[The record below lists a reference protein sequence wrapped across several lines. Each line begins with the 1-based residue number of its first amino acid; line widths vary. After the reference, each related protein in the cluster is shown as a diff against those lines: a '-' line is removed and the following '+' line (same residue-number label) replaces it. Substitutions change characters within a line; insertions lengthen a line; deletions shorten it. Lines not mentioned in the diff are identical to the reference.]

1 MNTGTHDFS
10 PPSASR
16 GTPVG
21 LPQPWRAEQPRVGI
35 NDSAVR
41 VVCDSTNEDLWT
53 VGKDC
58 GLEET
63 LDKMARVG
71 VGALLVTHER
81 NVVGLIT
88 VEDIKRKRGAH
99 RNASRVADVMTDA
112 GHVPMI
118 DWQIVVGATVNDLL
132 RLLDRTHANHLLVVE
147 AESSS
152 FTHVRGLVYRRQLV
166 QRLGV
171 FAILDRGMKSA
182 LSH

>member
-1 MNTGTHDFS
+1 MNTGTHDSS
-10 PPSASR
+10 PLSASR
-16 GTPVG
+16 GTPIG
-21 LPQPWRAEQPRVGI
+21 LAQSWRAEPPRVGI

-118 DWQIVVGATVNDLL
+118 EWQIVVGATVNDLL